1 LYERRGDTLQRLRRA
16 VPSSFLVLAALVGC
30 AARVSRAPLPE
41 ADPARGDEG
50 GTGVPWQYEIHYG
63 VPRDGDLEVEA
74 AFAKTSSDVFRIDE
88 DSVPFVGSLLYAAA
102 GGWQSAPR
110 NERGWEVPCR
120 QAGCRVRYRFA
131 LREAADQLDA
141 VDTAIAS
148 GDVVV
153 APPPTWLVRP
163 SFQTGRFRF
172 RVRVRPP
179 SRFATGI
186 RRSPD
191 GAADTYEAP
200 IDAFEGASFAVF
212 GPFLSR
218 MLERGSARV
227 DIAIAPYAL
236 ALTDDDVVAWT
247 GTAVDA
253 ISKYFG
259 RFAVP
264 HTLVIVHAGQQR
276 VPTRGETLGDGGPAV
291 LLGAAGGMVRGAIR
305 DDWVMTHELLHVTLP
320 SLSREHAWLGEGIA
334 SYVEPV
340 ARARIGQITSEK
352 FWHDL
357 VDGMPQGLPM
367 PGDQG
372 LERTHTWGRTYW
384 GGALFCLLADV
395 AIREQTANARSL
407 DDALRA
413 IVATGADV
421 ENVWDIEH
429 FLDVADDATGT
440 RVLHDLYRELASSPG
455 QTDLPALWNRLG
467 VRVKGGRIE
476 FDDAAP
482 LAFARRAVTLPAQ
495 AKGSL

>member
-1 LYERRGDTLQRLRRA
+1 MYERRGHTLQCLRRA
-16 VPSSFLVLAALVGC
+16 VPSSFLLLAAFAGC
-30 AARVSRAPLPE
+30 AARVSGAPL
-41 ADPARGDEG
+41 AAGDPVRGEVRRGD
-50 GTGVPWQYEIHYG
+50 VPWQYEIRYG
-63 VPRDGDLEVEA
+63 APHEGELEIEA
-74 AFAKTSSDVFRIDE
+74 AFAKTSSDELRIDE
-88 DSVPFVGSLLYAAA
+88 ESVAFVGDLAYAVA
-102 GGWQSAPR
+102 GGWRPAPR
-110 NERGWEVPCR
+110 DGLGWQVPCR
-120 QAGCRVRYRFA
+120 QAGCRVRYHFA

-163 SFQTGRFRF
+163 AFQTGSFRF
-172 RVRVRPP
+172 RVRTSPP

-186 RRSPD
+186 RQSPD

-212 GPFLSR
+212 GPFHAR
-218 MLERGSARV
+218 VLERGGARF
-227 DIAIAPYAL
+227 DIAIAPHAL

-247 GTAVDA
+247 ATAVDA
-253 ISKYFG
+253 ISRYYG

-264 HTLVIVHAGQQR
+264 RTLVIVHAGR
-276 VPTRGETLGDGGPAV
+276 PREPTRGETLGDGGPAV
-291 LLGAAGGMVRGAIR
+291 LLGAAGGMVRAAIR

-320 SLSREHAWLGEGIA
+320 SLSRRHAWLGEGLA
-334 SYVEPV
+334 SYVEPI
-340 ARARIGQITSEK
+340 ARARVGQITPEK

-357 VDGMPQGLPM
+357 VDGIPQGLPM

-395 AIREQTANARSL
+395 GIREQTANARSL

-421 ENVWDIEH
+421 ENLWDIEH
-429 FLDVADDATGT
+429 FLDVADGATGT
-440 RVLHDLYRELASSPG
+440 RVLHDLYRDLALAPG
-455 QTDLPALWNRLG
+455 RVDLRALWSGLG
-467 VRVKGGRIE
+467 VRVQGGRVE
-476 FDDAAP
+476 LDDAAP
-482 LAFARRAVTLPAQ
+482 QAFARRAMTLPNQ
-495 AKGSL
+495 GQGSP